1 MFLRRKEGHMSW
13 TFIYI
18 IGVALFCFF
27 THILSWNQ
35 GYDEGWDAAFDKV
48 VEILN
53 KKIEEIEDGHTD

>member
-1 MFLRRKEGHMSW
+1 MSW